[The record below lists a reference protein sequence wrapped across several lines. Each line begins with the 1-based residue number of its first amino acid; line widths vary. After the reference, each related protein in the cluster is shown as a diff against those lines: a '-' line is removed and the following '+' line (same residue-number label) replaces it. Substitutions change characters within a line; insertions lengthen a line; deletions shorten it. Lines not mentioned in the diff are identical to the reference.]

1 MTETAV
7 PTVVP
12 SPVGEGVDLSRVH
25 FVGIGG
31 SGMLPLAR
39 VCAAR
44 GLTVSGSDVRPEA
57 AGEELAAL
65 GVRVLSGQQAWHV
78 PGDATAVVFT
88 HAVGADN
95 PEIRE
100 AQRRGIPLVHRSMAL
115 DAVME
120 GRTAIGVTGTHGKTS
135 TTGMLASALSHEG
148 CAPSYV
154 LGGRFADGDLG
165 GRHGAGKL
173 FVAEVDESDRTLVN
187 TRVDIAVIPSVG
199 FDHPENYRDLAAHLD
214 AYEEFAGRMRPG
226 GTVVLHVGSD
236 VGSDGG
242 RELAERLRRDGVQLV
257 AVGGGP
263 EVDWRVEGAR
273 TDARGSRGVLHGPDG
288 ATYPLELRVLG
299 AHQVHNAACAVA
311 AAHAAGVDPGIV
323 ARKLVSSA
331 GVRRRL
337 SPVPG
342 VAWAY
347 DSFAHHPVEVAADLA
362 AAREVA
368 AGGRVLVVFQPAG
381 RARLNAFGPELGRA
395 LAAAD
400 EVVLTGAPD
409 GAARL
414 GHTGVVEEDRAAAVA
429 YVAQAARPG
438 DVVLL
443 MGTGDLVDH
452 GHLLADATARSAEL
466 VGAAA

>member
-1 MTETAV
+1 MTDTAV

-12 SPVGEGVDLSRVH
+12 NPVGEGVDLTRAH

-39 VCAAR
+39 VCAER

-88 HAVGADN
+88 HAVSADN

-115 DAVME
+115 DAVMA
-120 GRTAIGVTGTHGKTS
+120 GRTLIGVTGTHGKTS
-135 TTGMLASALSHEG
+135 TTGMLASALSHAG
-148 CAPSYV
+148 CEPSYV
-154 LGGRFADGDLG
+154 LGGRFADGAPG

-187 TRVDIAVIPSVG
+187 TRVDIAVIPSID

-214 AYEEFAGRMRPG
+214 AYEEFARRMRPG
-226 GTVVLHVGSD
+226 GAVVLHVG
-236 VGSDGG
+236 GDGG
-242 RELAERLRRDGVQLV
+242 RELAERLRRDGTRLV
-257 AVGGGP
+257 TVGTGP
-263 EVDWRVEGAR
+263 EVDWQVEGAR
-273 TDARGSRGVLHGPDG
+273 TDARGSRGVLHGPEG

-311 AAHAAGVDPGIV
+311 AAHAAGVDPGTV
-323 ARKLVSSA
+323 ARKLTSFT

-337 SPVPG
+337 TPVPG
-342 VAWAY
+342 AARAY
-347 DSFAHHPVEVAADLA
+347 DSFAHHPAEVAADLA

-368 AGGRVLVVFQPAG
+368 AGRRVLVVFQPAG
-381 RARLNAFGPELGRA
+381 RARLDAFGTELGRA

-400 EVVLTGAPD
+400 EVVLTGTPD
-409 GAARL
+409 GAMWL
-414 GHTGVVEEDRAAAVA
+414 GHTGVVEQDRAAAVA
-429 YVAQAARPG
+429 YAAGAARPG
-438 DVVLL
+438 EVVLL

-452 GHLLADATARSAEL
+452 GHLLADASARNADL
-466 VGAAA
+466 AGAAA